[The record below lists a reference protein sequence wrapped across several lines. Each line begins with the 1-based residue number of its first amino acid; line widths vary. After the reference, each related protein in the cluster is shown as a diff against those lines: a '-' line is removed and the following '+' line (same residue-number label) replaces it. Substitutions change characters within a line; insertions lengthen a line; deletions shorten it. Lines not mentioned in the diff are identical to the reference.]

1 MPIKRLIARN
11 RSAELFYLAV
21 RCAAIFSTGMT
32 PSQRQNSMNNEFNC
46 VPIHTLG
53 GELMG
58 VDVSVRP
65 EGGSLNDRLAAH
77 HHYEQLSFVEKQD
90 LLLNQLLVIE
100 QYADFFRQHRLL
112 CSLNIDFHLARAV
125 VESSFIQQI
134 LSHLPFIR
142 LKLSEE
148 FPNLHDGLSNPLIRT
163 LVERLNIL
171 WLDDLGAGYAN
182 LHALQS
188 RVFEAVKLDRR
199 FYLENVQKPFFPVLI
214 ANIRRYTNQVIIEG
228 VESELQL
235 EALRSSKIWGVQG
248 YFESSLPLESLA
260 FCQN

>member
-1 MPIKRLIARN
+1 
-11 RSAELFYLAV
+11 
-21 RCAAIFSTGMT
+21 
-32 PSQRQNSMNNEFNC
+32 MNNEFIC

-53 GELMG
+53 GELIG
-58 VDVSVRP
+58 VDVSTRS
-65 EGGSLNDRLAAH
+65 ESGSLSDRLAAH
-77 HHYEQLSFVEKQD
+77 HRYEQLSFAEKQD

-100 QYADFFRQHRLL
+100 QYSEVFRQHGLL
-112 CSLNIDFHLARAV
+112 CSLNIDFPLARAV
-125 VESSFIQQI
+125 TESSFIQQI

-148 FPNLHDGLSNPLIRT
+148 FPNLHDGLRNPLIRT

-199 FYLENVQKPFFPVLI
+199 FYHENVSKPFFPVLI
-214 ANIRRYTNQVIIEG
+214 ANIRKYTNQVIIEG
-228 VESELQL
+228 VENDVQL
-235 EALRSSKIWGVQG
+235 ETLRNSKIWGVQG
-248 YFESSLPLESLA
+248 FFEGALPLESLA
-260 FCQN
+260 FCQS